1 MAAEE
6 NVSVDERNTQPPRPE
21 KDILSDLDQLTQE
34 PGFIYTSCVMVAHAL
49 WMSPDE
55 VADINWYERPNRQE
69 LSLLLGFLVK
79 HQLRLDEFPSEE
91 TVEKQKTITTELLD
105 ELHRACGSPPLPE
118 AEATDSDEDKSR
130 KIFDAYNEWIESG
143 IGMREPIFYG
153 GDGAYPFQYLE
164 LAFER
169 YALDE
174 DWIQI
179 NVGIGLEEISEIAN
193 ALEQLFSKRSR
204 NTDFGT
210 THDQRCKAILS
221 SMTFDPDDLPLV
233 NRHAL
238 GCFLDWFSLKPGE
251 VNQNFNSIGD
261 YNKIHSHPIITLGDG
276 RYWVPIFA
284 SLAESIYESPYY
296 WMDKDKEYKATASK
310 NRGATAE
317 IITRDLLIPAFGSNR
332 VHRGVKVRRGKID
345 ITDLDTLAISGNKAL
360 IVQCKSKK
368 LTITARSGDGQTIRT
383 DFKKAIQDAYEQG
396 IAGRKALLEG
406 DCELIGGDGVP
417 ISLPSQV
424 DEVYIL
430 CITGDHYPAVISQ
443 ARTHLKIQDGDPH
456 PIMMSIF
463 DLDIVSFY
471 LRDRFE
477 LLYYLRQRSNHTEY
491 FLADSEMALLGCH
504 LNEKLFPEEDYTLER
519 LDPSYAQL
527 IDANFQVARGGWPG
541 DGATGRLFH
550 TWKNETFDQLVNDI
564 KLASNHPSRQ
574 KVAAEDLLFFLYDL
588 AGEAADNLVNL
599 VKLQKRATLL
609 DGKMHDARVPLPRHK
624 KGVTFV
630 SFPEP
635 AGPMDLRLF
644 SQRFQAIALMHKY
657 RSEADEWIALAS
669 LAGSSVEFDI
679 FGYIRE
685 PWQQDSEM
693 DTAVQSHLNS
703 GKAINT
709 SGEKLGR
716 NQRCPCGSG
725 KKFKRCHGR

>member
-1 MAAEE
+1 MATEE

-34 PGFIYTSCVMVAHAL
+34 PGFMYTSCVMVAQAL

-55 VADINWYERPNRQE
+55 VADINWHLRPNNQE

-91 TVEKQKTITTELLD
+91 TVEKQKTIAIELLN
-105 ELHRACGSPPLPE
+105 ELHRACGFPPLPE

-153 GDGAYPFQYLE
+153 EDGAYPFQYFE
-164 LAFER
+164 LASER

-179 NVGIGLEEISEIAN
+179 NVGIGFEEIREIAN
-193 ALEQLFSKRSR
+193 ALEQLFSKRIQNIDLGS
-204 NTDFGT
+204 
-210 THDQRCKAILS
+210 THDQNCKAILS
-221 SMTFDPDDLPLV
+221 YMAFQSSDLPQI
-233 NRHAL
+233 NRHAME
-238 GCFLDWFSLKPGE
+238 CFLHWFSLKPGE

-261 YNKIHSHPIITLGDG
+261 YNKIHSHPVITLGDG

-332 VHRGVKVRRGKID
+332 VHRGVKVRRGKSD

-360 IVQCKSKK
+360 IVQCKSKN

-406 DCELIGGDGVP
+406 DCELIGEDGVP
-417 ISLPSQV
+417 IILPSQV

-463 DLDIVSFY
+463 DLDVVSFY

-491 FLADSEMALLGCH
+491 FLVDSEMALLGCH
-504 LNEKLFPEEDYTLER
+504 LNEKLFPEEDYTLKY

-541 DGATGRLFH
+541 DGVPDRLFH

-564 KLASNHPSRQ
+564 KLAANQPSRQ

-588 AGEAADNLVNL
+588 AGEAADNLANL
-599 VKLQKRATLL
+599 VKLRKRATLL
-609 DGKMHDARVPLPRHK
+609 DGKMHDARVPIPRHK

-635 AGPMDLRLF
+635 TGPMELDIF
-644 SQRFQAIALMHKY
+644 SQRFLAIALAHKY
-657 RSEADEWIALAS
+657 ISEADEWIALAS
-669 LAGSSVEFDI
+669 IAGSSVEFDI

-693 DTAVQSHLNS
+693 DIAVQSHLNP
-703 GKAINT
+703 GRAINT
-709 SGEKLGR
+709 SGKKLGR